1 MFLIIGS
8 DDLCDPVLMTTQQ
21 RSFARRLR
29 REATKAEDF
38 LWGELRDRRLG
49 GCKFRRQVPI
59 DRFVVD
65 FLCVEAGL

>member
-1 MFLIIGS
+1 
-8 DDLCDPVLMTTQQ
+8 MTTQQ

-59 DRFVVD
+59 D
-65 FLCVEAGL
+65 